1 MMRKPQTYVLVIV
14 VCLTVG
20 LVLLTHLP
28 AQTPVAPTAPEAR
41 VAVCDMQRIFSEY
54 NRAKDLLAQ
63 LNEKRQALA
72 AEDEQR
78 SKAIDALQVELAGL
92 KPGSAEY
99 EARLAQAERQQIDRA
114 VAMQFAE
121 STLRREHRQLTMD
134 MYVEVSQAVA
144 AVAQDR
150 GFNLVL
156 YRDGVLVDTDET
168 LELLAQIRSRKV
180 LYCDEGLD
188 ISTDVLS
195 RLNAAY
201 RGGAP

>member
-1 MMRKPQTYVLVIV
+1 MRAPQIYVLAIV

-20 LVLLTHLP
+20 LALLTHLG
-28 AQTPVAPTAPEAR
+28 AQTPMAPTAPEAR
-41 VAVCDMQRIFSEY
+41 VAVCDIQRIFSEY
-54 NRAKDLLAQ
+54 NRAKDLLTQ
-63 LNEKRQALA
+63 LNEKRQALT

-78 SKAIDALQVELAGL
+78 GKAIDALQGELSGL

-99 EARLAQAERQQIDRA
+99 EARRAQAERQQIDRA
-114 VAMQFAE
+114 VATQYAE
-121 STLRREHRQLTMD
+121 ATLRREHRQLTMD
-134 MYVEVSQAVA
+134 MYAEISQAVA
-144 AVAQDR
+144 AVAKDR

-156 YRDGVLVDTDET
+156 YRDSTLVDTDET